1 MLPRDRNEVAP
12 PLLVIDGSW
21 DGLRQLGVG
30 GQNNRLT
37 IDPQRA
43 RQAKHDSTRRMPRA
57 GFDIGDVRRGH
68 SEAAPQFAL
77 R

>member
-30 GQNNRLT
+30 GQDNRLT
-37 IDPQRA
+37 IDSQRL
-43 RQAKHDSTRRMPRA
+43 RQAKHDNTGRMPRA
-57 GFDIGDVRRGH
+57 
-68 SEAAPQFAL
+68 
-77 R
+77 